1 LVGRGFDITY
11 KSSFMKGRQ
20 NGGYAKIIEYNFLT
34 DSIDIDIIKK
44 KQMPFLIPM

>member
-1 LVGRGFDITY
+1 
-11 KSSFMKGRQ
+11 MKGRQ

-44 KQMPFLIPM
+44 KQMPFLIPMWLLLTIGIGMML